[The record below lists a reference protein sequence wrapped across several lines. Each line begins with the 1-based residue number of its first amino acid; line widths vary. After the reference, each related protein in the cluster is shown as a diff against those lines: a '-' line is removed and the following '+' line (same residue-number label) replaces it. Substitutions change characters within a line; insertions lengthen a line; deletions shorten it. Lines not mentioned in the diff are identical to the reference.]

1 MEMETNEPAGPHMS
15 EKHMG
20 SSLDDFLKEE
30 GMFEEIQA
38 RAVREVAA
46 WQLAELRNQKMV
58 QRSENGKS

>member
-1 MEMETNEPAGPHMS
+1 
-15 EKHMG
+15 
-20 SSLDDFLKEE
+20 
-30 GMFEEIQA
+30 MFEEIQA

>member
-30 GMFEEIQA
+30 ECSKRYRRGP
-38 RAVREVAA
+38 
-46 WQLAELRNQKMV
+46 
-58 QRSENGKS
+58 